1 MANDVTDAEL
11 RMADAGEQIR
21 LAIVDDHPVLR
32 DGLAS
37 LLDREPDL
45 AIVATGA
52 TASDATR
59 LLASPD
65 IDVVVLD
72 VRLGQASGFESL
84 SDAMPDAPRPAV
96 VVLTAFDYPQYAEA
110 ALRLGASAF
119 VLKSAPINEL
129 LGAIRRAAAGGLTF
143 SKRPG
148 PAVSLTRREL
158 EVIRLVSEGR
168 SNDEIATALGMGPKT
183 VETHLRKVFERHDI
197 ASRTELAARAIRE
210 GWLELPLPNAS
221 PLSEH
226 GDAKTS
232 ESKSL

>member
-1 MANDVTDAEL
+1 MTDAEL
-11 RMADAGEQIR
+11 PRADAGEQIR
-21 LAIVDDHPVLR
+21 VAIVDDHPVLR
-32 DGLAS
+32 DWLAS

-45 AIVATGA
+45 AIVATGS

-59 LLASPD
+59 LLAFPD
-65 IDVVVLD
+65 IDVLVLD

-84 SDAMPDAPRPAV
+84 ADAVQDAPRPAV

-210 GWLELPLPNAS
+210 GWLELPLPTAS
-221 PLSEH
+221 PSPEH
-226 GDAKTS
+226 ADAKSRLET
-232 ESKSL
+232 